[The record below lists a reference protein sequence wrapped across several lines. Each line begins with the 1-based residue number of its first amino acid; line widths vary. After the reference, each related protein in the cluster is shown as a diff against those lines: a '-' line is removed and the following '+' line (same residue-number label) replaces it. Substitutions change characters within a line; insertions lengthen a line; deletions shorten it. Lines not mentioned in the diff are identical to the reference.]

1 MARNILK
8 SNSSFVGAAF
18 LSDKEAFHTSNKN
31 LNLFNLVQGVSFSAS
46 LPHQQSKQI
55 GNASLAVDDILY
67 QPDVNL
73 DISYLPNT
81 NLNNERYNF
90 FSLGSTNGL
99 RPALSGVS
107 NASTNFYVFNDPIQG
122 EDALSDLSFSSNLNL
137 NGYEV
142 LAFGN
147 AYLTNY
153 SLSYAI
159 GGMPL
164 VSTSYICSNMEFQD
178 ATGNSMDS
186 VAINLESGNN
196 KNVGRCNFNFSNG
209 SKTPQLVHPVDG
221 GSEVTMQNLQVGG
234 QVLSGLHYLQ
244 SVNLNISLPR
254 ISSYGLGSDYA
265 YNRKLQLPAQGSFTA
280 NSLVSGFEEGE
291 ISGVLPNESS
301 YAFDVVL
308 QSTGS
313 DKVIYRVE
321 GAKLESYSYGMPVN
335 GEMTFDSTFSFPVN
349 EKGGLFISGT

>member
-1 MARNILK
+1 MTRNILK
-8 SNSSFVGAAF
+8 SNSTFIGAAF
-18 LSDKEAFHTSNKN
+18 LSDKEAFHTGNEN
-31 LNLFNLVQGVSFSAS
+31 LNLFNLVQSFEFAAS
-46 LPHQQSKQI
+46 LPHEKIKQL
-55 GNASLAVDDILY
+55 GSPTYVVDETFI
-67 QPDVNL
+67 QPDITL

-81 NLNNERYNF
+81 DLNNERYNF
-90 FSLGSTNGL
+90 FSLGAANGL
-99 RPALSGVS
+99 RPALSGAS
-107 NASTNFYVFNDPIQG
+107 NASTNFYVFNDPTQG
-122 EDALSDLSFSSNLNL
+122 EDGLADLSFSSSLNL
-137 NGYEV
+137 SGYEV

-147 AYLTNY
+147 AFLTNY
-153 SLSYAI
+153 SLNYQVGA
-159 GGMPL
+159 MPL
-164 VSTSYICSNMEFQD
+164 VATSYICSNMEFQD

-209 SKTPQLVHPVDG
+209 SKTPQLAHPVGG

-280 NSLVSGFEEGE
+280 SSLVSGFQEGE
-291 ISGVLPNESS
+291 ISGVLSNESS

-321 GAKLESYSYGMPVN
+321 GAKLESYSYGMEVN
-335 GEMTFDSTFSFPVN
+335 GMMSFDSQFSFPVN
-349 EKGGLFISGT
+349 EGEGLLISGS